1 MVRNIDTIL
10 VSFNPCNSEGNEL
23 LLIGRKEENR
33 PIDIINAFQGKEAI
47 ELYNKLTTKT
57 ELMGK

>member
-1 MVRNIDTIL
+1 MAKVETIL
-10 VSFNPCNSEGNEL
+10 VSFNPTDKVESAIL
-23 LLIGRKEENR
+23 LVGEQKIGK
-33 PIDIINAFQGKEAI
+33 PVDIINAFQGEEAV